1 MRYGHAEVTNANAE
15 VTNANAEVT
24 NANAEVANA
33 NAEVTNANAEVAN
46 ANAEVTNDINKTYA
60 LKPETLI
67 PPSPR
72 QSLHL
77 GKPLQPFGH
86 PAAGA
91 SLSRVG
97 EDRAGSPK
105 KGGNF

>member
-1 MRYGHAEVTNANAE
+1 MDGNPARIKLLLAI
-15 VTNANAEVT
+15 
-24 NANAEVANA
+24 
-33 NAEVTNANAEVAN
+33 
-46 ANAEVTNDINKTYA
+46 INGVINRTYA

-77 GKPLQPFGH
+77 GRPLQPFGH
-86 PAAGA
+86 PAADA

-97 EDRAGSPK
+97 EDRAGSP
-105 KGGNF
+105 